1 MDCSNDSASSTAL
14 ARFACDY
21 CRQKKFKCSREL
33 PKCSACKPW
42 PGSCDY
48 KRDKPEPKPGVTHV
62 NDWPKPPIAIT
73 PSSVEQRLQSI
84 ESSLQRL
91 TEAVERVLEA
101 TFEKPVLGNVPTT
114 SRATHTSD
122 IRASNDERTPG
133 LFLGPSHSF
142 SFLKEAS
149 NNIETASRASTPF
162 AYQHAHSELQFLS
175 SSLTTATVKTEE
187 GAGDDEGFFIPSKAL
202 GYQLIGTFLEH
213 APTGELLFATP
224 PDDLMRQ
231 IVFHPE
237 QVAQKAWVV
246 YFNYI
251 MLAQASTEEENQ
263 ANRAD
268 KFRRNVRRALNDSSI
283 FLEPREIN
291 VQALALLAMH
301 GEDYTSPNLSW
312 MVVGHACRQA
322 EALGLHAPPHADP
335 ESRQRG
341 LAVFWMLFIVDKSC
355 ALAFG
360 RSPFLPAHSY
370 QDVPLPDFGYL
381 LKFQPHT
388 TDGLFGDSP
397 KPSRRSHFGAHFFLA
412 GVRLAKIMGSIIEFL
427 SPGPSAFSRREIKM
441 QLETWYAATMKT
453 LEDII
458 EAERPFLG
466 TAQLQEMSLGLNST
480 RFQYLHIV
488 IILLKGDESF
498 ANLRLEAAREGLF
511 LLPTVVSN
519 WSSIYNGV
527 IWHLLY
533 YPFIPFFVVFENIIH
548 SHASQSAVTVDQDL
562 QLLATAVSYF
572 ASMRGQM
579 RLLATLCTRL
589 ERVASVFLQLAKSY
603 LGRRALASD
612 EGRGTNPPALG
623 DSLSGTSSVPAQPAT
638 GQGPA
643 GTSKGKHRAFG
654 WDQHRDGPV
663 LGDDVE
669 IGNLINWLPADTFT
683 AGLFMEREQQQ
694 QQNEAVP
701 ATASGFVAASSAPEC
716 SRGRKRTFDATFD
729 WFSWDAYYMDGDP
742 RQVRP

>member
-1 MDCSNDSASSTAL
+1 MDYSNDSAPSTVL
-14 ARFACDY
+14 ARFACEY

-48 KRDKPEPKPGVTHV
+48 KRDKLEPKLGVTNV
-62 NDWPKPPIAIT
+62 NDRPKPPIAII
-73 PSSVEQRLQSI
+73 PSSIEQRLQSI
-84 ESSLQRL
+84 ESSLQKL

-101 TFEKPVLGNVPTT
+101 TSEKPFLGNNSTT
-114 SRATHTSD
+114 PRTTHAND
-122 IRASNDERTPG
+122 IRASKDERTPG

-175 SSLTTATVKTEE
+175 SSLTTATVKTE
-187 GAGDDEGFFIPSKAL
+187 GVGDDEGFFIPSKAL

-213 APTGELLFATP
+213 APTGELFFTTP
-224 PDDLMRQ
+224 SDDLLRQ

-251 MLAQASTEEENQ
+251 MLAQASTEEEHQ
-263 ANRAD
+263 ANKAD
-268 KFRRNVRRALNDSSI
+268 KFRRNVRCALNDSSI

-291 VQALALLAMH
+291 VQALTIMAMH

-312 MVVGHACRQA
+312 MIVGHACRQA
-322 EALGLHAPPHADP
+322 EALGLHVPPHIDFEP
-335 ESRQRG
+335 HQRS
-341 LAVFWMLFIVDKSC
+341 LALFWMLFIVDKSC
-355 ALAFG
+355 TLAFG
-360 RSPFLPAHSY
+360 RSPFLPVYSY
-370 QDVPLPDFGYL
+370 QGVPLPDFQYL
-381 LKFQPHT
+381 LKFQPHI
-388 TDGLFGDSP
+388 TDSLFGDSQ
-397 KPSRRSHFGAHFFLA
+397 KPSRPSHFGAHFFLA
-412 GVRLAKIMGSIIEFL
+412 GIKLAKIMGSIIEFL
-427 SPGPSAFSRREIKM
+427 SPGPSAFSRQEIKM
-441 QLETWYAATMKT
+441 QLETWHAATMKT
-453 LEDII
+453 LEDIM
-458 EAERPFLG
+458 EAERPFLV
-466 TAQLQEMSLGLNST
+466 TAQLQEMCLGLNST

-498 ANLRLEAAREGLF
+498 ANLRLEAAREALF

-527 IWHLLY
+527 IWNLLY

-548 SHASQSAVTVDQDL
+548 NHASQSAVTIDRDL
-562 QLLATAVSYF
+562 QLMATTVSYF

-579 RLLATLCTRL
+579 RLLATLCIRL

-603 LGRRALASD
+603 LGRRTVTSD
-612 EGRGTNPPALG
+612 EGRSNNPLALG
-623 DSLSGTSSVPAQPAT
+623 ESLSSMSSVPAQPAT
-638 GQGPA
+638 GQGLA
-643 GTSKGKHRAFG
+643 STSKEKHRASG
-654 WDQHRDGPV
+654 WNQDDDGPV

-669 IGNLINWLPADTFT
+669 IGNLINWLPADTFP
-683 AGLFMEREQQQ
+683 AGLFMERG
-694 QQNEAVP
+694 QQNEAVS
-701 ATASGFVAASSAPEC
+701 ANASGFVTASSASEG
-716 SRGRKRTFDATFD
+716 SRSRKRTFDATFD

-742 RQVRP
+742 RQARP